1 MSQCFNRKM
10 SQCEYCKQLFSNK
23 SSLTRHINKG
33 RCNKM
38 SALLETKQLLDAI
51 KLLKDSHVPES
62 QIYLTLKAKYSGKN
76 TQSIQDCIRSL
87 KEKQVEK
94 VKIVSSKVD
103 EMLNNMEL
111 SPTHK
116 QLIKDLKDEPGI
128 IENEIAFVN
137 FYSYYIQQFKL
148 CKDESTA
155 DTFLI
160 AETFLSTNISNELF
174 NKTNDLENVLH
185 KVGTKNDE
193 PPAKY
198 QRTSSSSSTESLH
211 EDLNLVKWLTDL
223 FK

>member
-1 MSQCFNRKM
+1 
-10 SQCEYCKQLFSNK
+10 
-23 SSLTRHINKG
+23 
-33 RCNKM
+33 M
-38 SALLETKQLLDAI
+38 SAILETKQMLDVI

-76 TQSIQDCIRSL
+76 IQSIQDCIRSL

-94 VKIVSSKVD
+94 VNIVSSKVD

-111 SPTHK
+111 SSTHK

-148 CKDESTA
+148 CKDEATA

-185 KVGTKNDE
+185 KVGTENDE
-193 PPAKY
+193 PPTKY